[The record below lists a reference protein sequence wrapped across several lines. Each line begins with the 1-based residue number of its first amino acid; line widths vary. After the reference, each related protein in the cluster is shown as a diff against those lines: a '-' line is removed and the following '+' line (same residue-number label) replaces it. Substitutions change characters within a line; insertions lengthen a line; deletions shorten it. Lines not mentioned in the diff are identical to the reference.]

1 MAENYNNNEQVPTGA
16 DAPAET
22 TDRGIFDFLKKDDA
36 ETTKPVVEE
45 ESKFANE
52 FDEKVKVSEPVEYKE
67 VEEEKHHDTLLDKFH
82 QADDDKSS
90 SSCSSSDEEDDEE
103 KKKRKKEKKEKKGL
117 KEKLVEKL
125 PGHKEEDTNVPIET
139 PHKDEVAYSKPSD
152 SVPPQ
157 VEDVEKKGLL
167 DKIKDKI
174 SGDKKVDDHPDIAT
188 PVSTE
193 PSVVVEG
200 EEKKGFMDKIKD
212 KLPGFGTKD
221 TEDKK
226 DHD

>member
-1 MAENYNNNEQVPTGA
+1 MAENYNNTEQVPTGA
-16 DAPAET
+16 EAPVEK
-22 TDRGIFDFLKKDDA
+22 TDRGIFDFLKKDEDT
-36 ETTKPVVEE
+36 ETTKPVVEAE
-45 ESKFANE
+45 ETKFASE
-52 FDEKVKVSEPVEYKE
+52 FDEKVQVSEPVEYKE

-103 KKKRKKEKKEKKGL
+103 KKKKKKEKKEKKGL
-117 KEKLVEKL
+117 KDKLVEKL
-125 PGHKEEDTNVPIET
+125 PGHKEED
-139 PHKDEVAYSKPSD
+139 EVAYSEPSD
-152 SVPPQ
+152 SVPPV

-174 SGDKKVDDHPDIAT
+174 SGDKKVDDHPDVAT

-212 KLPGFGTKD
+212 KLPGFGSKD

-226 DHD
+226 NDE